1 MLKRD
6 IRDEHGG
13 PWREKTGRHR
23 TFEKEL
29 EDGGRDNS
37 TIDTAAINPS
47 AGPNSTRL
55 SLDRRGKV
63 VRRTSIEIFGID
75 AGNEVLVEPDGYGRH
90 VKRECYKCLHIDV
103 ANPDGS
109 PGEFLSFPPY
119 SAPGGLR
126 EILFPSESE
135 SVASPTSISSAKHE
149 KDVAHLPSDTSD
161 IIQLEES
168 SSSLQVLESTT
179 DVVHLPS
186 DASDMDQLEES
197 SSSLQVLE
205 STTDV
210 AHLPSNTSDM
220 DQLWESS
227 SSLQVLESATDYLM
241 RKVRR
246 LGVIAGASV
255 LRFGDLSVYEE
266 AHFATGH
273 ELNDCADLTHLG
285 GCGCFEEQKR
295 LHQLRLDALETDTSS
310 RGNRADSNSDSDST
324 ATASARQKLE
334 PER

>member
-6 IRDEHGG
+6 IKDEHGV

-29 EDGGRDNS
+29 DDGGRDNS

-47 AGPNSTRL
+47 AGPNITRL

-63 VRRTSIEIFGID
+63 LRRTSIEIFGID

-90 VKRECYKCLHIDV
+90 VARECYKCLHIDV
-103 ANPDGS
+103 ENPDGS

-149 KDVAHLPSDTSD
+149 KDVAHLPSD
-161 IIQLEES
+161 
-168 SSSLQVLESTT
+168 
-179 DVVHLPS
+179 
-186 DASDMDQLEES
+186 A
-197 SSSLQVLE
+197 
-205 STTDV
+205 
-210 AHLPSNTSDM
+210 SDM

-295 LHQLRLDALETDTSS
+295 LHQLRLDVLETDTSS

-324 ATASARQKLE
+324 ATPSARQKLE

>member
-6 IRDEHGG
+6 IRDEHGV

-63 VRRTSIEIFGID
+63 VRRTSIEISGID

-103 ANPDGS
+103 ENPDGS

-135 SVASPTSISSAKHE
+135 SVASPTSISSPKHE
-149 KDVAHLPSDTSD
+149 KDVAHLPSDASD
-161 IIQLEES
+161 II
-168 SSSLQVLESTT
+168 
-179 DVVHLPS
+179 
-186 DASDMDQLEES
+186 QLEES

-210 AHLPSNTSDM
+210 AHLPSDTSDM

-241 RKVRR
+241 KKVRR

-324 ATASARQKLE
+324 TTASARQKSE

>member
-6 IRDEHGG
+6 IKDEHGV

-29 EDGGRDNS
+29 DDGGRDNS

-47 AGPNSTRL
+47 AGPNITRL

-103 ANPDGS
+103 ENPDGS

-161 IIQLEES
+161 II
-168 SSSLQVLESTT
+168 
-179 DVVHLPS
+179 
-186 DASDMDQLEES
+186 QLEES

-295 LHQLRLDALETDTSS
+295 LHQLRLDVLETDTSS

>member
-6 IRDEHGG
+6 IKDERGV

-23 TFEKEL
+23 NFEKEL

-37 TIDTAAINPS
+37 IIDTAAINPS
-47 AGPNSTRL
+47 AGPNITRL

-90 VKRECYKCLHIDV
+90 VARECYKCLHIDV
-103 ANPDGS
+103 ENPDGS

-179 DVVHLPS
+179 DVAHLPS
-186 DASDMDQLEES
+186 D
-197 SSSLQVLE
+197 
-205 STTDV
+205 
-210 AHLPSNTSDM
+210 TSDM

-241 RKVRR
+241 KKVRR

-324 ATASARQKLE
+324 ATASVRQKLE

>member
-6 IRDEHGG
+6 IRDEHGV

-23 TFEKEL
+23 TFEKKEL

-37 TIDTAAINPS
+37 TIDAAAIIPS

-63 VRRTSIEIFGID
+63 VRRTSIEISGID
-75 AGNEVLVEPDGYGRH
+75 AGNTPDAEVNLDGRH
-90 VKRECYKCLHIDV
+90 VARECYKCLHIDV
-103 ANPDGS
+103 ENPDGS

-135 SVASPTSISSAKHE
+135 SVASSAKHE
-149 KDVAHLPSDTSD
+149 KDVAHQPSDTS
-161 IIQLEES
+161 
-168 SSSLQVLESTT
+168 
-179 DVVHLPS
+179 
-186 DASDMDQLEES
+186 ADMDQLEES

-205 STTDV
+205 SVTDV
-210 AHLPSNTSDM
+210 AHLPSDTSADM
-220 DQLWESS
+220 DQLEESS

-241 RKVRR
+241 KKVRR

-295 LHQLRLDALETDTSS
+295 LHQLRLEALELTTDK
-310 RGNRADSNSDSDST
+310 GNRADSNSDSDST
-324 ATASARQKLE
+324 ATASARQILE

>member
-6 IRDEHGG
+6 IRDEHGV

-23 TFEKEL
+23 TFENEL

-47 AGPNSTRL
+47 AGPNSTRH

-63 VRRTSIEIFGID
+63 VRRTSIEISGID
-75 AGNEVLVEPDGYGRH
+75 AGNEVEPDGYGRH
-90 VKRECYKCLHIDV
+90 VARECYKCLHIDV
-103 ANPDGS
+103 ENPDGS

-135 SVASPTSISSAKHE
+135 SVASPTSLSSAKHE
-149 KDVAHLPSDTSD
+149 KDVAHLPSDASD
-161 IIQLEES
+161 II
-168 SSSLQVLESTT
+168 
-179 DVVHLPS
+179 
-186 DASDMDQLEES
+186 QLEES

-210 AHLPSNTSDM
+210 AHLPSDASDM

-241 RKVRR
+241 KKVRR

-310 RGNRADSNSDSDST
+310 RGNRADSTSNSDSDST

>member
-6 IRDEHGG
+6 IRDEHGV

-23 TFEKEL
+23 TFENEL

-47 AGPNSTRL
+47 AGTNSTRH
-55 SLDRRGKV
+55 SLGRRGKV
-63 VRRTSIEIFGID
+63 VRRTSIEISGID
-75 AGNEVLVEPDGYGRH
+75 AGNEVEPDGYGRH
-90 VKRECYKCLHIDV
+90 VARECYKCLHIDV
-103 ANPDGS
+103 ENPDGS

-135 SVASPTSISSAKHE
+135 SVASPTWLSSAKHE
-149 KDVAHLPSDTSD
+149 KDVAHLPSDASD

-168 SSSLQVLESTT
+168 SSSLQVLES
-179 DVVHLPS
+179 
-186 DASDMDQLEES
+186 
-197 SSSLQVLE
+197 
-205 STTDV
+205 
-210 AHLPSNTSDM
+210 
-220 DQLWESS
+220 
-227 SSLQVLESATDYLM
+227 ATDYLM
-241 RKVRR
+241 KKVRR

>member
-6 IRDEHGG
+6 IKDEHGV

-29 EDGGRDNS
+29 DDGGRDNS

-47 AGPNSTRL
+47 AGPNITRL

-103 ANPDGS
+103 ENPDGS

-179 DVVHLPS
+179 DVAHLPS
-186 DASDMDQLEES
+186 D
-197 SSSLQVLE
+197 
-205 STTDV
+205 
-210 AHLPSNTSDM
+210 TSDM

-295 LHQLRLDALETDTSS
+295 LHQLRLDVLETDTSS

>member
-6 IRDEHGG
+6 IRDAHSGV

-63 VRRTSIEIFGID
+63 VRRTSLEISGID
-75 AGNEVLVEPDGYGRH
+75 AGHGEVEPDGYGRH
-90 VKRECYKCLHIDV
+90 VPRECYKCLHIDV
-103 ANPDGS
+103 ENPDGS

-126 EILFPSESE
+126 EILFPSE
-135 SVASPTSISSAKHE
+135 ATFAKHE
-149 KDVAHLPSDTSD
+149 KDVAHRPSDT
-161 IIQLEES
+161 
-168 SSSLQVLESTT
+168 
-179 DVVHLPS
+179 
-186 DASDMDQLEES
+186 SDMDQLEES

-205 STTDV
+205 S
-210 AHLPSNTSDM
+210 S
-220 DQLWESS
+220 
-227 SSLQVLESATDYLM
+227 TDYLM
-241 RKVRR
+241 KKVRR

-295 LHQLRLDALETDTSS
+295 LHQLRLEALELTTD

-324 ATASARQKLE
+324 ATASARQILE

>member
-6 IRDEHGG
+6 IRDEHGV

-37 TIDTAAINPS
+37 TIDTAAIIPS
-47 AGPNSTRL
+47 ADSTRL
-55 SLDRRGKV
+55 SLTRRGKV
-63 VRRTSIEIFGID
+63 IRRTSIEISGID
-75 AGNEVLVEPDGYGRH
+75 AGNEVEADGDGRH
-90 VKRECYKCLHIDV
+90 VARECYKCLHIDV
-103 ANPDGS
+103 ENPDGS

-126 EILFPSESE
+126 EILFPSEAE
-135 SVASPTSISSAKHE
+135 SVASPTSNSSAKHE
-149 KDVAHLPSDTSD
+149 KDVA
-161 IIQLEES
+161 
-168 SSSLQVLESTT
+168 
-179 DVVHLPS
+179 HLPS

-205 STTDV
+205 SATDV
-210 AHLPSNTSDM
+210 AHLPSDTSDM
-220 DQLWESS
+220 DQLGESS

-241 RKVRR
+241 KKVRR
-246 LGVIAGASV
+246 LGVLAGASV

-295 LHQLRLDALETDTSS
+295 LHQLRLEALGTTD

-324 ATASARQKLE
+324 ATASARRIILE

>member
-6 IRDEHGG
+6 IRDEHGV
-13 PWREKTGRHR
+13 PWRENTGRHR
-23 TFEKEL
+23 TFENEL

-47 AGPNSTRL
+47 AGPNSTRH

-63 VRRTSIEIFGID
+63 VRRTSIEISGID
-75 AGNEVLVEPDGYGRH
+75 AGNEVEPDGYGRH
-90 VKRECYKCLHIDV
+90 VARECYKCLHIDV
-103 ANPDGS
+103 ENPDGS

-135 SVASPTSISSAKHE
+135 SVASPTSLSSAKHE
-149 KDVAHLPSDTSD
+149 KDVAHLPSDASD

-168 SSSLQVLESTT
+168 SSSLQVLES
-179 DVVHLPS
+179 
-186 DASDMDQLEES
+186 
-197 SSSLQVLE
+197 
-205 STTDV
+205 
-210 AHLPSNTSDM
+210 
-220 DQLWESS
+220 
-227 SSLQVLESATDYLM
+227 ATDYLM
-241 RKVRR
+241 KKVRR

>member
-6 IRDEHGG
+6 IRDEHGV

-23 TFEKEL
+23 TFEKKEL

-37 TIDTAAINPS
+37 TIDAAAIIPS

-63 VRRTSIEIFGID
+63 VRRTSIEISGID
-75 AGNEVLVEPDGYGRH
+75 AGNTPDAEVNLDGRH
-90 VKRECYKCLHIDV
+90 VARECYKCLHIDV
-103 ANPDGS
+103 ENPDGS

-135 SVASPTSISSAKHE
+135 SVASSAKHE
-149 KDVAHLPSDTSD
+149 KDVAHQPSDTS
-161 IIQLEES
+161 
-168 SSSLQVLESTT
+168 
-179 DVVHLPS
+179 
-186 DASDMDQLEES
+186 ADMDQLEES

-205 STTDV
+205 S
-210 AHLPSNTSDM
+210 
-220 DQLWESS
+220 
-227 SSLQVLESATDYLM
+227 ATDYLM
-241 RKVRR
+241 KKVRR

-295 LHQLRLDALETDTSS
+295 LHQLRLEALELTTDK
-310 RGNRADSNSDSDST
+310 GNRADSNSDSDST
-324 ATASARQKLE
+324 ATASARQILE

>member
-6 IRDEHGG
+6 IRDEHGV

-37 TIDTAAINPS
+37 TIDTAAKNLS

-55 SLDRRGKV
+55 SLDRLGKV
-63 VRRTSIEIFGID
+63 VRRTSIEISGID
-75 AGNEVLVEPDGYGRH
+75 AGNEVEPDGYGRH
-90 VKRECYKCLHIDV
+90 VARECYKCLHIDV
-103 ANPDGS
+103 ENPDGS

-135 SVASPTSISSAKHE
+135 SESVASPTSISSPKHE
-149 KDVAHLPSDTSD
+149 KDVAHLPSD
-161 IIQLEES
+161 
-168 SSSLQVLESTT
+168 
-179 DVVHLPS
+179 
-186 DASDMDQLEES
+186 ASDMDQLWEA

-210 AHLPSNTSDM
+210 AHLPSDTSDM

-241 RKVRR
+241 KKVRR

-295 LHQLRLDALETDTSS
+295 LHQLRLDALETYTSS

-324 ATASARQKLE
+324 VTASARQILK

>member
-6 IRDEHGG
+6 IRDEHGV

-23 TFEKEL
+23 TFEKKEL

-37 TIDTAAINPS
+37 TIDAAAIIPS
-47 AGPNSTRL
+47 AGPNSTQL

-63 VRRTSIEIFGID
+63 VRRTSIKISGID
-75 AGNEVLVEPDGYGRH
+75 AGNEVEPDGEVNLDGRH
-90 VKRECYKCLHIDV
+90 VARECYKCLHIDV
-103 ANPDGS
+103 ENPDGS

-126 EILFPSESE
+126 EILFPSEA
-135 SVASPTSISSAKHE
+135 VTSPDMDH
-149 KDVAHLPSDTSD
+149 
-161 IIQLEES
+161 LEES
-168 SSSLQVLESTT
+168 SSSLQVLEST
-179 DVVHLPS
+179 S
-186 DASDMDQLEES
+186 AA
-197 SSSLQVLE
+197 
-205 STTDV
+205 DV
-210 AHLPSNTSDM
+210 AHLPSDTSDM
-220 DQLWESS
+220 DKLEESS

-241 RKVRR
+241 KKVRR

-273 ELNDCADLTHLG
+273 DLNDCADLTHLG

-295 LHQLRLDALETDTSS
+295 LHQLRLEALELTTD

-324 ATASARQKLE
+324 ATASARQILE